1 MVSASATASRWME
14 IETRIRDTAGLTD
27 SELRILKAVAVL
39 NLVSAGGNLRASAAM
54 LAAVA
59 VDGLPGT
66 ESRDDLVN
74 GLGTLEARGV
84 LTYREYADEYRVWS
98 GSDFDLKGS
107 LAMARREQLEVSTAE
122 LLQKVRPLAPMVAAR
137 HSQRTGT
144 LRVFERRFVGDR
156 DSDPTNEETSSDGL
170 VLLHVGSPNSFA
182 IDLKTKQAKPVI
194 LGRSPL
200 IAEVEEAAREL
211 SAHLSVLS
219 GPQGVAADWV
229 AKRELRERAA
239 VAASSLDGAI
249 ERAFGPAA
257 VGTQWL
263 VCGDSGQIRRARKVR
278 TLSALLSDLCDA
290 EYPDS
295 PILRNEM
302 IGRRDL
308 TSQAARARRELLSA
322 MVTNSEV
329 ERCGLEGF
337 GPERAIYEAVLSRTG
352 IHRVRDGA
360 LSFGAPSTRAVSKA
374 LNFGPLWKRI
384 EQLLASANED
394 QIQLQSIYEQL
405 QAPPVG
411 LKEGV
416 LPVLVTA
423 AVLAHRGHVAIY
435 ENGSFIAQLDEPVIE
450 RLLRNPELFSL
461 KSFATRGPR
470 QAVVER
476 LSKVLAVPTQL
487 DSSTD
492 LASLVAVVA
501 TLLGRVRDLPAY
513 SRRASS
519 LTQPSLNVRA
529 ACVSATEPDVLLF
542 KLLPAALGMKE
553 IRPTSRAS
561 ESEVDEF
568 VDLLNG
574 CLAELEN
581 CFGGLLDNIEKAL
594 RTGLAVRGKNVR
606 GNIAGRVSQF
616 ADAILDLNV
625 KAFVSSLTDA
635 SLPRDEWLE
644 YVGMVTINK
653 PPSSWTDDDVK
664 QFDFRISELSQAVR
678 RLEGLHFDLRDKEG
692 EGFEAIRVAFTTP
705 SGVDHARVLTIDDGV
720 AEDLDSFVSDLLER
734 AGSELGP
741 NGREMVLAKLAL
753 EVLGEA
759 RPSEEVPEAMQSTL
773 SDRANSA

>member
-1 MVSASATASRWME
+1 M
-14 IETRIRDTAGLTD
+14 
-27 SELRILKAVAVL
+27 
-39 NLVSAGGNLRASAAM
+39 
-54 LAAVA
+54 
-59 VDGLPGT
+59 
-66 ESRDDLVN
+66 
-74 GLGTLEARGV
+74 
-84 LTYREYADEYRVWS
+84 
-98 GSDFDLKGS
+98 
-107 LAMARREQLEVSTAE
+107 
-122 LLQKVRPLAPMVAAR
+122 
-137 HSQRTGT
+137 
-144 LRVFERRFVGDR
+144 
-156 DSDPTNEETSSDGL
+156 
-170 VLLHVGSPNSFA
+170 
-182 IDLKTKQAKPVI
+182 
-194 LGRSPL
+194 
-200 IAEVEEAAREL
+200 
-211 SAHLSVLS
+211 
-219 GPQGVAADWV
+219 
-229 AKRELRERAA
+229 
-239 VAASSLDGAI
+239 
-249 ERAFGPAA
+249 
-257 VGTQWL
+257 
-263 VCGDSGQIRRARKVR
+263 
-278 TLSALLSDLCDA
+278 
-290 EYPDS
+290 
-295 PILRNEM
+295 
-302 IGRRDL
+302 
-308 TSQAARARRELLSA
+308 
-322 MVTNSEV
+322 
-329 ERCGLEGF
+329 
-337 GPERAIYEAVLSRTG
+337 
-352 IHRVRDGA
+352 
-360 LSFGAPSTRAVSKA
+360 
-374 LNFGPLWKRI
+374 
-384 EQLLASANED
+384 LASANED

-411 LKEGV
+411 LKEGI

-423 AVLAHRGHVAIY
+423 AVLAHRGHVAVY

-470 QAVVER
+470 QAVVGR
-476 LSKVLAVPTQL
+476 LSKVIAVPTQL

-492 LASLVAVVA
+492 LASLVAVVG

-513 SRRASS
+513 SRRTSS

-542 KLLPAALGMKE
+542 KLLPTALGLKE

-594 RTGLAVRGKNVR
+594 RAGLAVRGQNVR

-625 KAFVSSLTDA
+625 KAFVSSLTDT

-734 AGSELGP
+734 AGSELGS
-741 NGREMVLAKLAL
+741 NGKEMVLAKLAL

-759 RPSEEVPEAMQSTL
+759 RLSEEVPEAMQSTL